1 MKICEI
7 AWGAARGIV
16 GGRGKGGGGGVEPA
30 LREWEAG
37 EVGGITVNIN
47 Y

>member
-7 AWGAARGIV
+7 AEGAARGNS
-16 GGRGKGGGGGVEPA
+16 GRERKGRGVEPA